1 MASAE
6 EDEQLRPT
14 YFELAAAESLVPS
27 LKAALSY
34 SLAVRLADCARAAA
48 PAHWVRAVQVLAQ
61 RRPGLHRLLDHED
74 EAFAALMLLVV
85 RLHGVSRCDATR

>member
-1 MASAE
+1 MAAAE

-34 SLAVRLADCARAAA
+34 SLSVRLAAACARAT
-48 PAHWVRAVQVLAQ
+48 
-61 RRPGLHRLLDHED
+61 
-74 EAFAALMLLVV
+74 
-85 RLHGVSRCDATR
+85 STS